1 MAQIRNKKL
10 SDLGLTALDGGDI
23 QVMGLAS
30 DSRSVKKGY
39 LFAALN
45 GQNVHGVKYVNQAV
59 DAGAIAILTDKEGYK
74 LKGEYL
80 RQKTLAV
87 IVVEDSRQTLS
98 YAAALWFESQPG
110 TMIAVTGTNGKT
122 SVASF
127 TRQIWEELG
136 FKAVNIGTN
145 GVQGVVTRF
154 VSQTTPDPI
163 ILHGILSE
171 LCQFGVTHAAVE
183 ASSHGLDQ
191 RRLDGVGLM
200 AAGFTNLSQDHLDY
214 HIDLDTYFSVKMDL
228 FIRVLMHGG
237 TAVINMDDVWGEKV
251 LFITKDRDIRSF
263 TIGKKMDCDLRLLNQ
278 KFVTNGQDLRFSYE
292 GKEYQVRLELIGG
305 FQGSNV
311 LMAAGLAIASGC
323 NALKVFGC
331 LSRIKTVSG
340 RMELVTCRKNGGA
353 IFVDYAHTPDAIEV
367 ALKAIRLHALGRV
380 LIVFGS
386 GGDRDKTKRIS
397 MGAAAQKWADKVFI
411 TDDNPR
417 SEDPYEIRSMVKL
430 GAPKAFEVPDR
441 AEAILRAISE
451 LANGDVLLIAGKG
464 HETGQIIGDDVL
476 PFNDSEQASISV
488 AALDGII

>member
-1 MAQIRNKKL
+1 MVQIRNKKL
-10 SDLGLTALDGGDI
+10 SELGLTALNGGDV

-39 LFAALN
+39 LFAALS
-45 GQNVHGVKYVNQAV
+45 GQNVHGAKYVSQAI
-59 DAGAIAILTDKEGYK
+59 DAGAVAILTDKEGYK
-74 LKGEYL
+74 LNGTYL
-80 RQKTLAV
+80 RQKTVAI

-98 YAAALWFESQPG
+98 YVAALWFGSQPG
-110 TMIAVTGTNGKT
+110 TMTAVTGTNGKT
-122 SVASF
+122 SVSSF
-127 TRQIWEELG
+127 TCQIWEALG

-145 GVQGVVTRF
+145 GVQGVITRF
-154 VSQTTPDPI
+154 VAQTTPDPI
-163 ILHGILSE
+163 ILHGLLSE
-171 LCQFGVTHAAVE
+171 LFQLGVTHAAME

-214 HIDLDTYFSVKMDL
+214 HIDLDTYFLAKMDL

-237 TAVINMDDVWGEKV
+237 TAVINMDDVWGKKV
-251 LFITKDRDIRSF
+251 LTITKNQGIRSF
-263 TIGKKMDCDLRLLNQ
+263 TIGKKMDCDLRLINQ
-278 KFVTNGQDLRFSYE
+278 KFVTNGQDLRFSHQ
-292 GKEYQVRLELIGG
+292 GKEYQVKLELIGN

-311 LMAAGLAIASGC
+311 LIAAGLAIASGC
-323 NALKVFGC
+323 NPSKVFGC
-331 LSRIKTVSG
+331 LSGLKTVSG
-340 RMELVTCRKNGGA
+340 RMELVACRKNGGA

-386 GGDRDKTKRIS
+386 GGDRDKTKRIL
-397 MGAAAQKWADKVFI
+397 MGAAAEKWADKIFI

-417 SEDPYEIRSMVKL
+417 SEDPREIRSMVKL
-430 GAPKAFEVPDR
+430 GAPKACEVPDR